1 MTSIQSKLS
10 GAPPCVMAG
19 LSLPAVAMIA
29 GLSGAQANEPMPPCG
44 SAIAIL
50 NEGKVYDAFDRL
62 NGGGDRRLRFRLNGK
77 EPCPAGACKAETR
90 ADSNV
95 ETRPPPRE
103 GAADSDAAAPAQ
115 GGAATRPPAAA
126 EPPAAIKVEIVAR
139 AAAGDT
145 VIATIDLAGR
155 SASYCLSELKSFDAT
170 PAQRR
175 DGCPSRYLVNFL
187 AVKLIDGD
195 GPFVRRDVS
204 IQYVY
209 RADAGAGSVDHCMP
223 PAILDGMFRRRL
235 WTVLLEDG
243 AAYIGETDF
252 PRDRRATVPADA
264 PFATT
269 VSSP

>member
-1 MTSIQSKLS
+1 MTSITLKLA
-10 GAPPCVMAG
+10 GTPPGVTAG

-44 SAIAIL
+44 NAIAIL

-77 EPCPAGACKAETR
+77 EPCPAGACKAETT
-90 ADSNV
+90 ADGNV
-95 ETRPPPRE
+95 ETRPAPRE
-103 GAADSDAAAPAQ
+103 GAGETSAAATAQ
-115 GGAATRPPAAA
+115 GGAAATPETAA
-126 EPPAAIKVEIVAR
+126 EAPVATKVEIVAR
-139 AAAGDT
+139 TTAGDK
-145 VIATIDLAGR
+145 VIATIDLPGR
-155 SASYCLSELKSFDAT
+155 AASYCLSGLNRFDAT

-187 AVKLIDGD
+187 AIKLTDGD

-209 RADAGAGSVDHCMP
+209 RADAGAGSVDRCMP
-223 PAILDGMFRRRL
+223 PAILDGMFRRRQ
-235 WTVLLEDG
+235 WTVVLEDG

-252 PRDRRATVPADA
+252 PRDRRAPVPADA

-269 VSSP
+269 VFGP